1 MKIRWKLL
9 ILLLVIALV
18 PLVVWTGL
26 HMRSMRRLGGQ
37 LASDR
42 REILAENARHHLL
55 HIVDNYGE
63 IIARDAEILECALII
78 QADEVE
84 DRLAKKPPDSPRLFF
99 GEDYDK
105 GVNLPSGMKLSAR
118 LTRLDPDGKVVPI
131 PVTYDQQV
139 CVLMAGVDRKAV
151 ADDLGRLST
160 MPDAYRSL
168 HKSNA
173 KRMSWQYTSLESGIH
188 TCYPGHGNYPP
199 DYDPRKRIWYRQ
211 AREEGALT
219 WTLPAVDVSTRTVAL
234 SLAMPVHYPDGSFAG
249 VTAIDVPLGGI
260 FSELTLPKQWS
271 DDAAS
276 LLVIPGPKGD
286 EAEGKLVILAQAS
299 YAGHRKD
306 WRGPELKQYLKS
318 EDTDELKAL
327 FSDAVAGK
335 SGVRKMRYKGK
346 DALWAYGA
354 GGAEKQFPIVIV
366 PYDKVIAEAAEA
378 EKYVLDRMAHNTRI
392 AGVVMLG
399 VVVVVVIVAF
409 FISRSV
415 TMPLVRL
422 ADAAERLAAGDYDA
436 GVQVRT
442 GDELQDLGEIFN
454 DMGPKLR
461 QHESMQRSLAVAMEI
476 QQQLLPLKSPE
487 IAGFDVAG
495 TSIYCD
501 ETGGDYYD
509 FIDLVDLGS
518 GKLGIA
524 VGDVTGHGIG
534 AALLMAS
541 ARGVLR
547 SHAGRHGGDLSELFS
562 VLNTH
567 LVRDTGE
574 TRFMTLFYG
583 VLDAK
588 TRSLEWT
595 SGGHDPAIWL
605 RRSTGKFEEL
615 PNTGV
620 PLGIMEDATF
630 DSVEPVTLE
639 SGDVVAI
646 GTDGIWEAANAAG
659 DMFGKDRMREVLS
672 ACADSSAA
680 EIHNAVVAAVNE
692 FLGQT
697 HQQDDITLV
706 IIKAL

>member
-18 PLVVWTGL
+18 PLIVGSFLNRT
-26 HMRSMRRLGGQ
+26 SMRRLGVQ

-42 REILAENARHHLL
+42 REILTKNARQHLQ
-55 HIVDNYGE
+55 HIVDGYGE
-63 IIARDAEILECALII
+63 IITRDIEILELALII
-78 QADEVE
+78 QADGVE
-84 DRLAKKPPDSPRLFF
+84 DRLAGKPPASPQLFF

-105 GVNLPSGMKLSAR
+105 GDNLPSGMKASASLKR
-118 LTRLDPDGKVVPI
+118 LGPDGKVVPI
-131 PVTYDQQV
+131 QVTYDQQV
-139 CVLMAGVDRKAV
+139 CVLVAGIDRKTV
-151 ADDLGRLST
+151 ADDLACLST
-160 MPDAYRSL
+160 MPKVYRSL

-188 TCYPGHGNYPP
+188 TSYPGHGGYPP
-199 DYDPRKRIWYRQ
+199 DYDPRVRTWYTQ
-211 AREEGALT
+211 AKEENALT

-249 VTAIDVPLGGI
+249 VTAIDVPLGSV
-260 FSELTLPKQWS
+260 FSELTLPGQWS
-271 DDAAS
+271 DDTSS
-276 LLVIPGPKGD
+276 LLVFPGMKGD
-286 EAEGKLVILAQAS
+286 ETEGKLVILTQKS
-299 YAGHRKD
+299 YEGHGKD
-306 WRGPELKQYLKS
+306 WRAPELKQYLES
-318 EDTDELKAL
+318 EDVDELKSLMA
-327 FSDAVAGK
+327 DAVSGK

-354 GGAEKQFPIVIV
+354 GGAEKQFPIIIV
-366 PYDKVIAEAAEA
+366 PYEKIIAEAAGA
-378 EKYVLDRMAHNTRI
+378 EKYVLTQI
-392 AGVVMLG
+392 AQGLRVAGIVMVS
-399 VVVVVVIVAF
+399 VVVVVVIVSF
-409 FISRSV
+409 FISRRV

-436 GVQVRT
+436 GVQIRT
-442 GDELQDLGEIFN
+442 GDELQELGEIFN

-461 QHESMQRSLAVAMEI
+461 QHADMQRSLAVAMEI
-476 QQQLLPLKSPE
+476 QQQLLPSESPK
-487 IAGFDVAG
+487 IDGFDVAG

-547 SHAGRHGGDLSELFS
+547 SHAGRYGGDLSELFS

-583 VLDAK
+583 VLDATK
-588 TRSLEWT
+588 RSLMWT
-595 SGGHDPAIWL
+595 SAGHDPAIWL
-605 RRSTGKFEEL
+605 RRSMGKIEEL
-615 PNTGV
+615 PNTGM
-620 PLGIMEDATF
+620 PLGILEGATF
-630 DSVEPVTLE
+630 DSVKPVTLE
-639 SGDVVAI
+639 AGDVVAI
-646 GTDGIWEAANAAG
+646 GTDGIWEAANSAG

-672 ACADSSAA
+672 ASAEKSAA
-680 EIHNAVVAAVNE
+680 EIHDAVVAAVNE

>member
-9 ILLLVIALV
+9 ILLLAIALV
-18 PLVVWTGL
+18 PLIVWTGL
-26 HMRSMRRLGGQ
+26 HLVSMRRLGGR

-42 REILAENARHHLL
+42 RAILTEIARHHLR
-55 HIVDNYGE
+55 HIVDDYGR
-63 IIARDAEILECALII
+63 IIERDTEILELALRI
-78 QADEVE
+78 QVDEVE
-84 DRLAKKPPDSPRLFF
+84 DRLARKPPASPHLFF

-105 GVNLPSGMKLSAR
+105 GVNLPSGMKPSAR
-118 LTRLDPDGKVVPI
+118 LKRLGPDGKVVPI
-131 PVTYDQQV
+131 QVTYDQQV
-139 CVLMAGVDRKAV
+139 CVPVSGVDRKAI
-151 ADDLGRLST
+151 ADGLARLST
-160 MPDAYRSL
+160 MPEAYRSL
-168 HKSNA
+168 HESNA
-173 KRMSWQYTSLESGIH
+173 KRISWQYTALESGIH
-188 TCYPGHGNYPP
+188 TCYPGHGGYPG
-199 DYDPRKRIWYRQ
+199 DYDPRIRTWYTQ
-211 AREEGALT
+211 AKEEGALI
-219 WTLPAVDVSTRTVAL
+219 WTLPAVDVSTRMVAL

-249 VTAIDVPLGGI
+249 VTAIDVPLESI
-260 FSELTLPKQWS
+260 FSELTLPEQWAG
-271 DDAAS
+271 DAAS
-276 LLVIPGPKGD
+276 LLVFPGLKGD
-286 EAEGKLVILAQAS
+286 ESEGKLVILTQKS
-299 YAGHRKD
+299 YEGYRKD
-306 WRGPELKQYLKS
+306 WRGPELKQYLES

-327 FSDAVAGK
+327 VADAVAGK

-354 GGAEKQFPIVIV
+354 GGAEEAFPVVIV
-366 PYDKVIAEAAEA
+366 PYEKVVAHAEEA
-378 EKYVLDRMAHNTRI
+378 EKYVLDRMTHNIRI
-392 AGVVMLG
+392 AGVVMF
-399 VVVVVVIVAF
+399 VVVVIVAIVAF
-409 FISRSV
+409 IISRSV
-415 TMPLVRL
+415 TRPLVRL
-422 ADAAERLAAGDYDA
+422 AEAGERLAGGDYDA
-436 GVQVRT
+436 GVQIRT

-461 QHESMQRSLAVAMEI
+461 QHADMQRSLAVAMEI
-476 QQQLLPLKSPE
+476 QQQLLPQESPK
-487 IAGFDVAG
+487 IDGFDVAG

-509 FIDLVDLGS
+509 FIDLVDLGA

-547 SHAGRHGGDLSELFS
+547 SHAGRHGEDLGELFG

-583 VLDAK
+583 VLDAE

-605 RRSTGKFEEL
+605 RRSMGKIEEL

-620 PLGIMEDATF
+620 PLGIMEGATF
-630 DSVEPVTLE
+630 DSVKPITLE
-639 SGDVVAI
+639 AGDVIAI
-646 GTDGIWEAANAAG
+646 GTDGIWEAADAAG
-659 DMFGKDRMREVLS
+659 EMFGKDRMREVLS

-680 EIHNAVVAAVNE
+680 DIHAAVVAAVNE
-692 FLGQT
+692 FLGAT

-706 IIKAL
+706 IIKAM